1 MASSSTGA
9 IRSRLHVIASS
20 LPCKKERHEGSLL
33 QSIIESIWGEEKKYR
48 RKFVAL
54 QKKNTAALFE
64 LILIGFMPLL
74 LRWIRIIVNH
84 IHSIQK
90 DLETQLKNKKQHLQH
105 NSINSL
111 FKSHFTVRVS
121 LPCFNVSVNSSC
133 CYQGWIRL
141 KEEHVWSVFFSR
153 NEKKSAHQHRCKM
166 FQRHTCELMLF
177 LFKNTHF
184 FQIKRINKKCVC
196 TL

>member
-133 CYQGWIRL
+133 CYQGWINSKRSMF
-141 KEEHVWSVFFSR
+141 EVCFSL
-153 NEKKSAHQHRCKM
+153 ETKKK
-166 FQRHTCELMLF
+166 
-177 LFKNTHF
+177 
-184 FQIKRINKKCVC
+184 IC
-196 TL
+196 TPTSP